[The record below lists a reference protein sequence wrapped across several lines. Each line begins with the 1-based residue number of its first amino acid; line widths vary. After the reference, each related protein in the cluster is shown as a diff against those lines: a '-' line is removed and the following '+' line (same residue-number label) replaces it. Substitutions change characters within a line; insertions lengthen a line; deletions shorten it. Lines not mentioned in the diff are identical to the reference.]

1 MVIRDGQDVE
11 GKRKK
16 GELWVERSL
25 KEGTDAELANSTEV
39 SRQGCLE
46 FGIYGA
52 PASQCTQP
60 KQPGRAEITLFQR
73 RQPAHG
79 VMGIAG
85 GVTAAR
91 LGGSLLRG

>member
-1 MVIRDGQDVE
+1 ME

-16 GELWVERSL
+16 GALWVERSP
-25 KEGTDAELANSTEV
+25 KEGTDTALANSTEV

-52 PASQCTQP
+52 PASPCTQP
-60 KQPGRAEITLFQR
+60 KQPGRAEIMLFQR
-73 RQPAHG
+73 RQPAQG

-91 LGGSLLRG
+91 LGGSLLS